1 MSNWRLI
8 LEKLWTISTQRFKT
22 LRNPIFL
29 LWMKFQ
35 GWRKEN
41 CLFLTEKTLMRSQL
55 SDLRLK
61 RSTQK
66 QSLQRFLL
74 WIWIKLKSG
83 ERKSTWLLFSER
95 RDRKTT
101 LFKRTLIDWLSMI
114 LLQLIQVKRKTFSE
128 DLHSIQKPQL
138 IKRECW
144 YWDKEKR
151 KLSTCLTQLL
161 LKSQILLTKEE
172 KRSLNMWRLSTSK
185 MKTLILFVTGSK
197 CRKNQND
204 SLLKKNNRKRN
215 QDNYFMWILWMN

>member
-8 LEKLWTISTQRFKT
+8 REKLWTIFTQRFKT

-29 LWMKFQ
+29 LWMKSQ
-35 GWRKEN
+35 GWRKES
-41 CLFLTEKTLMRSQL
+41 CLFLMERILMRYQL
-55 SDLRLK
+55 FDLRLK

-74 WIWIKLKSG
+74 WTWIKLKSG

-101 LFKRTLIDWLSMI
+101 LFKRTLIDWLLMI
-114 LLQLIQVKRKTFSE
+114 LLQSIQVKRKTFSE
-128 DLHSIQKPQL
+128 DPHLTQKPQL

-144 YWDKEKR
+144 YWDKERR
-151 KLSTCLTQLL
+151 KSLTCLTQLL

-172 KRSLNMWRLSTSK
+172 KR
-185 MKTLILFVTGSK
+185 
-197 CRKNQND
+197 
-204 SLLKKNNRKRN
+204 
-215 QDNYFMWILWMN
+215 